1 MVISS
6 ANGARILRIRVA
18 DEYRVI
24 TRSKMGNHLNGAF
37 AKRTFGNEKRTFGN
51 EKSLA
56 VLFTGP
62 NARR

>member
-24 TRSKMGNHLNGAF
+24 TRSKMGNHLNSAF
-37 AKRTFGNEKRTFGN
+37 AKRTFGNEQ
-51 EKSLA
+51 SLA
-56 VLFTGP
+56 VSFTGP

>member
-37 AKRTFGNEKRTFGN
+37 AKRTFGD